1 MNELISLL
9 SKIYYRRKERKA
21 IKERLKDN
29 KENQKLS
36 KEELKILLKLESIA
50 KDLSQLAKNEE
61 NKEFLFDI
69 SKGFVDERKEARE
82 NLKEISKSKD
92 ISKSFTRIMEGFEKA
107 SKKADIKKQNE
118 LINEFGKLYEKT
130 LMENPEFKNTHQ
142 EQFKKVKDFYEK
154 TVLKRESV
162 NANKTDNINKN
173 DEAVFDDIQDYNKD
187 IISDLESKTLSM
199 EEQVEKLENELNQ
212 AKQELFSLINTKN
225 KAQPKLEIIEKM
237 QIKKKH
243 SSLNQSEFEIYGLLP
258 SLIRKLNN
266 DPKLNLGFRLSFSIQ
281 VAFSSLVKFK
291 NSEGYEA
298 FNVFNKLYCDFVFF
312 KSFKKDCIL
321 EPFLI
326 LEYHG
331 EGHFQN
337 DAANTNDK
345 VKRELAEKID
355 IGYYELPYDKYN
367 SFNNKKSSIKEIILD
382 ELEKQI

>member
-92 ISKSFTRIMEGFEKA
+92 ISKSFTRIMEDFEKA

-118 LINEFGKLYEKT
+118 LINEFAKLYEKT
-130 LMENPEFKNTHQ
+130 LMENLEFKNTHQ

-225 KAQPKLEIIEKM
+225 KAQPKLEIIDKM
-237 QIKKKH
+237 EIKKKF
-243 SSLNQSEFEIYGLLP
+243 SILNKTEFEIYAKLP
-258 SLIRKLNN
+258 ELVR
-266 DPKLNLGFRLSFSIQ
+266 
-281 VAFSSLVKFK
+281 AFQIEF
-291 NSEGYEA
+291 E
-298 FNVFNKLYCDFVFF
+298 
-312 KSFKKDCIL
+312 KKI
-321 EPFLI
+321 
-326 LEYHG
+326 
-331 EGHFQN
+331 
-337 DAANTNDK
+337 
-345 VKRELAEKID
+345 
-355 IGYYELPYDKYN
+355 
-367 SFNNKKSSIKEIILD
+367 
-382 ELEKQI
+382 

>member
-1 MNELISLL
+1 MQEQENTTFTDDKKERDFEKEYQDFAKEQESIKKDFKPHSANHQESIEKECISDIENSDFYKSDAYDKLEQFSAYEENINKELGENLKRQKEIEEQLKQNTQENNKENNENFNKEKVNPKDKEDLEKELKELRIKERELKNDLDEKRRQSQDDFIKCLNAKDMNELISLL

-92 ISKSFTRIMEGFEKA
+92 ISKSFTRIMEDFEKA

-130 LMENPEFKNTHQ
+130 LMENSEFKNTHQ

-162 NANKTDNINKN
+162 NANKKDNI
-173 DEAVFDDIQDYNKD
+173 
-187 IISDLESKTLSM
+187 
-199 EEQVEKLENELNQ
+199 
-212 AKQELFSLINTKN
+212 
-225 KAQPKLEIIEKM
+225 
-237 QIKKKH
+237 
-243 SSLNQSEFEIYGLLP
+243 
-258 SLIRKLNN
+258 
-266 DPKLNLGFRLSFSIQ
+266 
-281 VAFSSLVKFK
+281 
-291 NSEGYEA
+291 
-298 FNVFNKLYCDFVFF
+298 
-312 KSFKKDCIL
+312 FKKAYQGFTRAI
-321 EPFLI
+321 
-326 LEYHG
+326 
-331 EGHFQN
+331 
-337 DAANTNDK
+337 
-345 VKRELAEKID
+345 
-355 IGYYELPYDKYN
+355 
-367 SFNNKKSSIKEIILD
+367 
-382 ELEKQI
+382 

>member
-1 MNELISLL
+1 M
-9 SKIYYRRKERKA
+9 K
-21 IKERLKDN
+21 
-29 KENQKLS
+29 
-36 KEELKILLKLESIA
+36 
-50 KDLSQLAKNEE
+50 
-61 NKEFLFDI
+61 
-69 SKGFVDERKEARE
+69 
-82 NLKEISKSKD
+82 
-92 ISKSFTRIMEGFEKA
+92 KA

-118 LINEFGKLYEKT
+118 LINEFAKLYEKT
-130 LMENPEFKNTHQ
+130 LIENPEFKNTHQ
-142 EQFKKVKDFYEK
+142 EKFKKLKDFYEK

-212 AKQELFSLINTKN
+212 AKQKLFSLINTKN

-266 DPKLNLGFRLSFSIQ
+266 ELELELNSGFRLSFSIQ
-281 VAFSSLVKFK
+281 VAFSSLVQFTLEN
-291 NSEGYEA
+291 NSENYEA

-312 KSFKKDCIL
+312 KSFKQYSIL

-337 DAANTNDK
+337 DLAKTNDIIK
-345 VKRELAEKID
+345 KTIANKIG
-355 IGYYELPYDKYN
+355 IGYYELSYEKYN
-367 SFNNKKSSIKEIILD
+367 DLDSKSLRDIIEKFVSI
-382 ELEKQI
+382 